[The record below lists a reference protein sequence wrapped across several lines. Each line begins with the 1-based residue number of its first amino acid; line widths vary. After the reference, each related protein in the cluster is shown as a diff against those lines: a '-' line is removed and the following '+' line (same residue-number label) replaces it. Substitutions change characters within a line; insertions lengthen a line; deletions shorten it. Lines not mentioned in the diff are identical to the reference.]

1 MIDRAADHLHADLVT
16 RPRTGWRRLRY
27 WVLAIVAALFQDDGP
42 AVFDLVVTR
51 TATGREVLRT
61 PADVGDPQHLLD
73 TVRNDLETKTVAE
86 FVAEWRIIDDPA
98 A

>member
-73 TVRNDLETKTVAE
+73 TVREDLETKTVAE